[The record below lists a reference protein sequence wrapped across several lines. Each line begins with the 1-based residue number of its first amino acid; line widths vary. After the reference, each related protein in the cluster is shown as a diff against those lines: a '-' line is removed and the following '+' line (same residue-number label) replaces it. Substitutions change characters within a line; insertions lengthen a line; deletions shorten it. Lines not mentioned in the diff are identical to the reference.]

1 MAVGIAFRSGWDPVS
16 SGGGETPTL
25 QPAGRR
31 RYAGILVCRLRVLI
45 AYLEELTF
53 VTSLGCGGRK
63 YVFKS
68 SLGGRYLEGSPS
80 RSIHRGM
87 SEKRP
92 RNVVSV
98 DVEDYFHAEAFSD
111 VVDRARWDT
120 YATRVVPNTQRLLE
134 SLAMLNIH
142 GTFFVLGWVAER
154 FPALVREIAAG
165 GHELA
170 CHSYWHRLIYKL
182 DPAEFREDTRRAKD
196 VIEQISGQ
204 PVYGYRAPTYSVIDR
219 SVWALEILAEL
230 GFTYDSSIFPIHHD
244 RYGMPGAPRSP
255 FRFQTP
261 SGLLIEFPITTFRVA
276 GHNMPVGGGGYL
288 RLLPRL
294 YTRLGL
300 KRVQREGL
308 PIVVYIHPWEVDP
321 EQPRLPGR
329 LSSRL
334 RHYTNLSQTLDRFES
349 VLQAGKYTSF
359 RESGLADTAKDFDFY
374 EWNNNHKN

>member
-1 MAVGIAFRSGWDPVS
+1 
-16 SGGGETPTL
+16 
-25 QPAGRR
+25 
-31 RYAGILVCRLRVLI
+31 
-45 AYLEELTF
+45 
-53 VTSLGCGGRK
+53 
-63 YVFKS
+63 
-68 SLGGRYLEGSPS
+68 
-80 RSIHRGM
+80 M
-87 SEKRP
+87 SEKIP

-98 DVEDYFHAEAFSD
+98 DVEDYFHAEVFSD
-111 VVDRARWDT
+111 VVDRGRWDS

-134 SLAMLNIH
+134 SLAALNVH

-154 FPALVREIAAG
+154 FPGLVREIAAG

-182 DPAEFREDTRRAKD
+182 KPAEFREDTRRAKN
-196 VIEQISGQ
+196 VIEQIAGQ
-204 PVYGYRAPTYSVIDR
+204 AVNGYRAPTYSVIDR

-261 SGLLIEFPITTFRVA
+261 SGPLTEFPITTFRVA

-288 RLLPRL
+288 RLLPRI

-300 KRVQREGL
+300 KRVRKEGL
-308 PIVVYIHPWEVDP
+308 PIVVYIHPWEIDA

-359 RESGLADTAKDFDFY
+359 RESGLAETAKDFDFY